1 MNMSFNKFYINPSWR
16 MDEEEEEQEERP
28 KSDLMMFSKKLE
40 KYFFESRSVHLWGVV
55 DDKSAKDVVSKLL
68 LLDYDKPG
76 TEIKFY
82 INSPGGVVTSGMV
95 IYDTMRMIKSPVSTI
110 CMGLAASM
118 GSILLSGGQKGNRY
132 IYPNGEVM
140 IHQPS
145 LGGFIRGVSTDL
157 EIQAR
162 QTKKVKEMGAR
173 ILAGNCGKSV
183 EQVMKDFDRD
193 YWMNP
198 EEAVEYGIV
207 DKIITNL

>member
-1 MNMSFNKFYINPSWR
+1 MFNKEYINKGWR
-16 MDEEEEEQEERP
+16 SDDEEEEKEEQP

-40 KYFFESRSVHLWGVV
+40 KYFFDSRSVYLWGVV

-68 LLDYDKPG
+68 LLDADKPG
-76 TEIKFY
+76 EEIKFF

-95 IYDTMRMIKSPVSTI
+95 IYDTMQMIKSPVSTI

-118 GSILLSGGQKGNRY
+118 GSILLSGGKKGSRF
-132 IYPNGEVM
+132 IYPSGEVM

-173 ILAGNCGKSV
+173 ILAENCGKTL
-183 EQVMKDFDRD
+183 EQILKDFDRD

-198 EEAVEYGIV
+198 QEAVEYGIV
-207 DKIITNL
+207 DKIITKL